1 MKISPPLPSTATNI
15 SNVEDDS
22 LISRH
27 YRTFLWNEITKEI
40 KLGKGKVKK
49 TETVCSSSKTKRICR
64 SSKTKFAVHQN
75 SSEILHDPLIYSQQI
90 SWHM

>member
-1 MKISPPLPSTATNI
+1 MKGDKDLFNSIFAHPDLLKWGPFTMKISPPLPSTATNM

-64 SSKTKFAVHQN
+64 SSKT
-75 SSEILHDPLIYSQQI
+75 
-90 SWHM
+90 